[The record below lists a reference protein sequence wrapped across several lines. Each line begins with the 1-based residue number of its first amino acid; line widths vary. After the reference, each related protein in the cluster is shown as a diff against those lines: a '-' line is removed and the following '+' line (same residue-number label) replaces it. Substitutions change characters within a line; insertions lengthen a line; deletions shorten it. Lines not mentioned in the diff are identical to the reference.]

1 MKRSEARFMLVNPE
15 LLLAFAEGKEIEYA
29 LKDTN
34 KWFSGANAEDMS
46 FDPSGWDYR
55 IKREPRVK
63 YYVERNNGFV
73 VYTSDEEAKAVS
85 RCNDLN
91 DPDQPDEGG
100 VDMYRPYRL
109 VKFVEQL

>member
-1 MKRSEARFMLVNPE
+1 MAVSVREAKY
-15 LLLAFAEGKEIEYA
+15 LLAHPEILLGLAEDKIIEY
-29 LKDTN
+29 KETIN
-34 KWFSGANAEDMS
+34 GVQWIPVANPAFIDGVE
-46 FDPSGWDYR
+46 YR
-55 IKREPRVK
+55 VKPEPRVK
-63 YYVERNNGFV
+63 YYIERNNGFV

-100 VDMYRPYRL
+100 LDMYRPYRL